1 MEICVLQSKKTTP
14 KDLIERGA
22 IVPYSIIV
30 KNQSPVVIGPI
41 DLFDVLPSDFL
52 FIENS
57 ATLNGQAHAVDRTG
71 KTVIWRTITV
81 PPYDEI
87 TLTLKARVLSGAL
100 PGEHIN
106 VAQAYDPARNIPVSN
121 KATAAVRILPDHA
134 FDCGEVLGKVF
145 DDENLDGYPNAG
157 EPGIAGARLMTVDG
171 SLITADS
178 FGRFHVPCA
187 VLPDRN
193 GTNYSLKLDT
203 NSLPTGYPALENS

>member
-1 MEICVLQSKKTTP
+1 MGL
-14 KDLIERGA
+14 G
-22 IVPYSIIV
+22 
-30 KNQSPVVIGPI
+30 N
-41 DLFDVLPSDFL
+41 
-52 FIENS
+52 
-57 ATLNGQAHAVDRTG
+57 RTC

-87 TLTLKARVLSGAL
+87 TLTLKARVFSRAL

-106 VAQAYDPARNIPVSN
+106 IAQAYDPARNIPVSN

-145 DDENLDGYPNAG
+145 DDENLDGYQNAG

-178 FGRFHVPCA
+178 SGRFHVPCA

-203 NSLPTGYPALENS
+203 NSLPTGYRDTQSAASLYQVSDCSLCRCDPAIRHRVHGNGQSYRR